1 MAEQQKTMA
10 TDFWKSGHCR
20 HFLLEQRVADASN
33 PKDLNTGL
41 TMQQLRLV
49 KGYFVDALAGAV
61 LHFAKDRETSL
72 FSRQRTIATAAVY
85 LWRFYLN
92 QSFCDHDPCEIAAVC
107 LSLAGATLPADPSF
121 EPPRF
126 QSTNL

>member
-72 FSRQRTIATAAVY
+72 FSRQRTIATS
-85 LWRFYLN
+85 R
-92 QSFCDHDPCEIAAVC
+92 
-107 LSLAGATLPADPSF
+107 
-121 EPPRF
+121 PRF
-126 QSTNL
+126 STACAKACLKTCLEIRACSGIRTRLKCVPPPAVGVEVI